1 MRISLD
7 VNIQERYSRAALI
20 WPLSEDLKG
29 YFRDTGFDPKYSAG
43 FGKTRIYLRDT
54 RFNCSSG
61 RGMVFAKILPRD
73 SILGKKTV
81 FGREITEVQEA
92 ELS

>member
-20 WPLSEDLKG
+20 WPLSEDLKE

-43 FGKTRIYLRDT
+43 FGKTRIY
-54 RFNCSSG
+54 
-61 RGMVFAKILPRD
+61 
-73 SILGKKTV
+73 
-81 FGREITEVQEA
+81 
-92 ELS
+92 

>member
-7 VNIQERYSRAALI
+7 VNIQERYRQ
-20 WPLSEDLKG
+20 PLSEDLKG
-29 YFRDTGFDPKYSAG
+29 EVFGIRDLTRNIVRDSK
-43 FGKTRIYLRDT
+43 KTRIYWRDT
-54 RFNCSSG
+54 GFNCSSG
-61 RGMVFAKILPRD
+61 RGMVFAKILPGD